1 MSASSNGASRAGGA
15 SEAGRD
21 GKARIL
27 VVEDEFL
34 VATDLADRLTEAGYA
49 VTGIAATAEDA
60 LTLAAAEPPDLAI
73 MDVRLASHR
82 DGVEAA
88 LELKRRHGLRCI
100 FATAHLDAETR
111 NRAAPAAPLG
121 WLAKPYGA
129 FSLLRQV
136 QAALNEL
143 KRH

>member
-1 MSASSNGASRAGGA
+1 MSRVTESMSR
-15 SEAGRD
+15 RD
-21 GKARIL
+21 GARIL
-27 VVEDEFL
+27 VVEDEYL
-34 VATDLADRLTEAGYA
+34 VATDLADRLAEAGYR

-60 LTLAAAEPPDLAI
+60 LMLAAAEPPDLAI
-73 MDVRLASHR
+73 MDIRLASRR
-82 DGVEAA
+82 DGIDAA
-88 LELKRRHGLRCI
+88 IELRRRYGLRCI

-136 QAALNEL
+136 QTALNEL
-143 KRH
+143 KKH